1 MTARI
6 LSVLLAGLVLAG
18 AAGAKSFRE
27 GVQYVPI
34 QPQPPVANGDQVE
47 VIEFFWYGCSHCK
60 AFEPSVKR
68 WQARLSDDVSFT
80 QIPVLFGGAADLH
93 AQMFYA
99 LEAIG
104 ELERMHDKL
113 FHVMHVEDRKLR
125 SRAEAEAFLAEN
137 GVDMAAF
144 SEAMGSFA
152 VAAKVNRARTLM
164 RRYGV
169 RSVPTMVVDG
179 RDRSGTGFA
188 NYDEITEVVDHVVD
202 KVRAQRQAQAQP

>member
-1 MTARI
+1 MISRI
-6 LSVLLAGLVLAG
+6 LTVLVAGFLFAG
-18 AAGAKSFRE
+18 AAGAKSFQE

-34 QPQPPVANGDQVE
+34 QPQPPAAGGDQVE

-68 WQARLSDDVSFT
+68 WLGNKPDDVDFL

-125 SRAEAEAFLAEN
+125 SRAEVDAFLAEN

-144 SEAMGSFA
+144 GEAMSSFA

-179 RDRSGTGFA
+179 RYRSGTGFA

-202 KVRAQRQAQAQP
+202 KVRAQRKAQAQP